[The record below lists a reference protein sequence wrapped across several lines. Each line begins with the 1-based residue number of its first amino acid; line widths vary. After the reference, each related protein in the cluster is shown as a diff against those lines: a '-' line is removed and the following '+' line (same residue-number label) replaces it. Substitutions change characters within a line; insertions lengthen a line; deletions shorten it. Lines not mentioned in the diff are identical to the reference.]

1 MPQVDFYNLPSDSA
15 EEHLLFVCR
24 LINKAWQQIDSI
36 YIHCNDETQ
45 RQTLNQLLW
54 QFKPES
60 FIPHNLR
67 EEMPEAP
74 VTLGIKENGYSS
86 LQAALFVNL
95 TNQPVENYHSFSRIV
110 EFVINDPQHKEHARN
125 NYRFYQQ
132 AQLDIKYHHQ
142 R

>member
-1 MPQVDFYNLPSDSA
+1 MPQVDFYNLPTSSSN
-15 EEHLLFVCR
+15 EHLLFVCR
-24 LINKAWQQIDSI
+24 LINKAWQQVDNT

-60 FIPHNLR
+60 FIPHDLL
-67 EEMPEAP
+67 EENANSPI
-74 VTLGIKENGYSS
+74 TLGLKENGYSS
-86 LQAALFVNL
+86 LQQVALFVNL
-95 TNQPVENYHSFSRIV
+95 TAEPIKNYHSFSRIV
-110 EFVINDPQHKEHARN
+110 EFVINDPQHKENARH

-132 AQLDIKYHHQ
+132 AQLNIKYH